1 MKKRIALATLAILP
15 MTVSSA
21 NASGQTGVVTAD
33 TLNIRS
39 GPSTKHSIVSYAK
52 KNDKVTILD
61 SSNGWYKVK
70 LSSGKEGW
78 ASASYITKTSSNND
92 SSISAKKKVSVSRL
106 NMRSGASTSYRVITV
121 LNKGEVVEVISES
134 NGWSKVKYDGR
145 LGYVSSEYIENI
157 EEESTNKTTK
167 QVNTATLNV
176 RSGPST
182 SYSVIGKVHNGNK
195 VQVIS
200 ESNGWSKIEYN
211 GKNAYVSSMYLKAVN
226 VSSDSNKPVEPST
239 PETPS
244 KPEVSKE
251 TKIVNT
257 EVLNVRSG
265 PSTSYSKIGKVYKG
279 NKVGV
284 ISESNGWSKIEF
296 NGKEA
301 YVSSDYLVKENNKP
315 ETPSKPET
323 LPETKPEAPKETKV
337 VTTDALNVRSGP
349 GTNYS
354 KIGKVYRG
362 NKVGVISES
371 NGWSKIEFNGKEAYV
386 SSDYLGKVGQ
396 ETTPPITNPDDTNQG
411 SQGNGG
417 SENINGSTINYKAL
431 NYTLT
436 DHVNIQLDRASI
448 GGNVID
454 SSRPRSSEVLTTF
467 MMAQARGFV
476 PANVADIEYFLNPSN
491 FTKSSKGMMQF
502 LRTDSYKGGV
512 SVDELNAYLNSLA
525 PASSGTN
532 VFYNQGATFINAA
545 QKYNIDLIYLVSHAM
560 WETGYGKSTLAQGQT
575 LTTYK
580 GQALPQ
586 PVKVYNFFGIGA
598 IDKSANVS
606 GAEAAYSNGW
616 TSVEATI
623 DGSAQWIANNYIKST
638 KYNQNTI
645 YKMKWNY
652 DYSWHQYA
660 TDVNWANGISGIMN
674 NLIKMYDTG
683 SNLVFEVPQYK

>member
-265 PSTSYSKIGKVYKG
+265 PSTSYSKIGKVYK
-279 NKVGV
+279 
-284 ISESNGWSKIEF
+284 
-296 NGKEA
+296 
-301 YVSSDYLVKENNKP
+301 
-315 ETPSKPET
+315 
-323 LPETKPEAPKETKV
+323 
-337 VTTDALNVRSGP
+337 
-349 GTNYS
+349 
-354 KIGKVYRG
+354 G